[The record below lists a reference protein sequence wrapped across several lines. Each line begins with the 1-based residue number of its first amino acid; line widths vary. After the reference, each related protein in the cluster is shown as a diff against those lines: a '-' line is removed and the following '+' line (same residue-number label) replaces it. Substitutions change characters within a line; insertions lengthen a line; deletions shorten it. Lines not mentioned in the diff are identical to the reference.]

1 MVKAIGIALI
11 SLGMTTGA
19 LAQVQDTI
27 AKKTP
32 LFTGRDALILGGFT
46 LGTAA
51 VAPVDRY
58 FAEVLQNPAV
68 QENRFLRTSATGFRL
83 LGIPGSIGV
92 GAGLYIVGRIDGQRR
107 VQDLGL
113 HSVESILF
121 AGMITGGIKAL
132 AGRARPYLDIKNP
145 YSFQLGRGFSGDDY
159 RSFPSGHTST
169 AFAFASAVSRE
180 TQIWWP
186 HSRWYIGTV
195 MYGGATLVGI
205 SRMYNNDH
213 WASDVMGG
221 AAIGT
226 LLGLK
231 VVKYNHSHPNNRID
245 RALLKRSYQPLP
257 TQIPLASFRF

>member
-11 SLGMTTGA
+11 SLAMTTGA
-19 LAQVQDTI
+19 QAQVQDTI

-113 HSVESILF
+113 HSVESILLSS
-121 AGMITGGIKAL
+121 MITGGIKAL
-132 AGRARPYLDIKNP
+132 AGRARPYLDINNP

-195 MYGGATLVGI
+195 MYGGATLVGM
-205 SRMYNNDH
+205 SRMYNNAH

-231 VVKYNHSHPNNRID
+231 VVKYHHSHPDNRID
-245 RALLKRSYQPLP
+245 RALLKRSYQLSP
-257 TQIPLASFRF
+257 TPIPLASFRF